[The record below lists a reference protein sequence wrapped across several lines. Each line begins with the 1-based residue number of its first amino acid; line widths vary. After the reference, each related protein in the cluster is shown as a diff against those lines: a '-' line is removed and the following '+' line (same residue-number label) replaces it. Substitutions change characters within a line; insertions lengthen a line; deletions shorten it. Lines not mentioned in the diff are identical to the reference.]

1 MHFMQAARVLICSLT
16 TNIFCYSVH
25 VGDCV
30 RYVFATR
37 EPASL
42 TALGRPPRPC
52 DELWDDLGLPP
63 LASASAREQEKGG
76 GNGV

>member
-1 MHFMQAARVLICSLT
+1 MQAARILIYSLT
-16 TNIFCYSVH
+16 VNVFCYSVH
-25 VGDCV
+25 IVDYV
-30 RYVFATR
+30 RYVFATC

-76 GNGV
+76 GDGV